1 MYQKIKPAKVSDVI
15 VEQLERMVVE
25 GTLTSGQKLP
35 AEREL
40 AKQFEV
46 SRPSVREAIQKLSAK
61 GVLESRQGGGTYVS
75 KKLGNSLIDPLLHLM
90 SSYPEAQYDLLEYRH
105 ALDGLCAYYAALR
118 STEFDRENILQKH
131 QELQAS
137 HEKKQLTQ
145 EVIADV
151 EFHLA
156 IAEATHNLVLL
167 HMMRAMYELLKQH
180 ISENLNDIYPQKIN
194 RNNIHDQHRVLLEAI
209 IAGDPDQAQAA
220 SHDHF
225 VLVEEALLEQGR
237 EQTRI
242 ERSLRRIKIGNNV
255 RSDK

>member
-15 VEQLERMVVE
+15 VEQLEQMIVE
-25 GTLTSGQKLP
+25 GTLSPGQKLP
-35 AEREL
+35 PEREL

-46 SRPSVREAIQKLSAK
+46 SRPSLREAIQQLAAK
-61 GVLESRQGGGTYVS
+61 GILESLQGGGTYVS
-75 KKLGNSLIDPLLHLM
+75 KKLGNSLTDPLLHLM
-90 SSYPEAQYDLLEYRH
+90 ASYPEAQYDLLEYRH

-118 STEFDRENILQKH
+118 STELDRENILKKH
-131 QELQAS
+131 QALQAC
-137 HEKKQLTQ
+137 HDKKQLTQ

-167 HMMRAMYELLKQH
+167 HMMRAMYDLLKQH
-180 ISENLNDIYPQKIN
+180 INESLKDIYPQKIN

-209 IAGDPDQAQAA
+209 ISGDPEKAQAA
-220 SHDHF
+220 SHSHF
-225 VLVEEALLEQGR
+225 VLVEEALLEQGK

-242 ERSLRRIKIGNNV
+242 ERSLRRMKTYPIAD
-255 RSDK
+255 S